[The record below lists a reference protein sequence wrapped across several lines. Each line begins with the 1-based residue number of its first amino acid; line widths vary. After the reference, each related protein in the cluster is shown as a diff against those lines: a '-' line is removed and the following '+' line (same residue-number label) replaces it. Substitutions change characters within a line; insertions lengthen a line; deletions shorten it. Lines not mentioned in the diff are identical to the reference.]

1 MLTFFRRGGAGQV
14 VLGTV
19 VFAVILVFVMEFR
32 PGRQGGAGISRDCA
46 VKVFESCID
55 RKEFFA
61 AYGLTVPRGI
71 TKKRLKALGINKAL
85 MDGFVERELL
95 LKEADRLGISVSDE
109 ELDEEL
115 MAGRARVS
123 LPVRELGYLGYQLGF
138 SEDMVRLL
146 PVHSVQ
152 DDQFDM
158 KIYERVIRNYTNRSP
173 KEFRDMQRR
182 ELIASRMRDLV
193 KARVRVSEVEAYTQ
207 WERERSKAVARV
219 VALDQSWFAKWAVDA
234 SDAAVDDWAK
244 KNDKEVTTAWTQAQA
259 GWKAECPVVS
269 EIMVSVDEDAGDN
282 TKTEK
287 RQKIEAALERVKKGE
302 AFDAVAKATSEGGT
316 ANLGGDIGCLNESY
330 GPGAPELLEAT
341 KSLAPGKVSAV
352 LETKRGFHVIKLV
365 SRLKEKDVENVGKR
379 FVAKRLAVSA
389 LAAGLAKEFGDKLIE
404 KVKAGS
410 KLDDATQELALDY
423 SKASAPKAVAMM
435 PGMAPTA
442 KKQDA
447 EPIAMQDP
455 KHPRVEITAPFNV
468 TGSPVED
475 ADRSEAAAAK
485 LFELAKVDEVVAKPI
500 KTDSGYAVLQLKE
513 KTLAKKEDFTKD
525 RFQIMRALRT
535 SKESDAVARY
545 LAALRGKVKDK
556 IVVDTHL
563 LEESGAEDSSGDG

>member
-46 VKVFESCID
+46 VKIFESCVD

-61 AYGLTVPRGI
+61 AYGLIVPRGI

-123 LPVRELGYLGYQLGF
+123 LPVREIGYLGYQLGL

-182 ELIASRMRDLV
+182 ELVAARMRDLV
-193 KARVRVSEVEAYTQ
+193 RARVRVSEVEAYTQ
-207 WERERSKAVARV
+207 WERERSTAVARV
-219 VALDQSWFAKWAVDA
+219 VAMDRDWFAKWAVDG

-244 KNDKEVTTAWTQAQA
+244 KNEKEVTAAWTQAQA

-269 EIMVSVDEDAGDN
+269 EVMVSVDEDAGDN

-287 RQKIEAALERVKKGE
+287 RQKIEAALERLKKGE
-302 AFDAVAKATSEGGT
+302 AFDRVAKTTSEGGT
-316 ANLGGDIGCLNESY
+316 ANLGGDLGCLNESY
-330 GPGAPELLEAT
+330 GPGAAELLEAA
-341 KSLAPGKVSAV
+341 KSLQPGKVSTV

-365 SRLKEKDVENVGKR
+365 SRLKENDVETAGKR
-379 FVAKRLAVSA
+379 FVAKRLAVNA

-404 KVKAGS
+404 KVKAGT
-410 KLDDATQELALDY
+410 KLDDATRELALEY
-423 SKASAPKAVAMM
+423 SKSSAPKTVAMM
-435 PGMAPTA
+435 PGMAPA
-442 KKQDA
+442 PKKDA

-468 TGSPVED
+468 TGSPIED

-485 LFELAKVDEVVAKPI
+485 VFDLAKVDDVVAKPI

-525 RFQIMRALRT
+525 RLEIMRALRT
-535 SKESDAVARY
+535 SKEADAVARY
-545 LAALRGKVKDK
+545 LAALRGKVKEK
-556 IVVDTHL
+556 IQLDTHL
-563 LEESGAEDSSGDG
+563 LEETGADDSSGDG